1 MYLFT
6 AALAFVWSGC
16 NREPAAVSAHRD
28 AAPREPGMVT
38 LPANSPKLAR
48 IRVAAVENLEFPSEE
63 VTAPGRVE
71 ANPNRISKVA
81 MPVAGRL
88 RQVLVRL
95 GDAVTEGQP
104 LVIIDSPDAG
114 AAMTAY
120 RQAQAQARQAR
131 SLMGKAQKDLTRQ
144 QELYDHRAAALKEV
158 QAAENDLAQAQS
170 ALDQAQAACDD
181 VVHRLDLLGL
191 KPGQPADVTVRSP
204 IPGKVLDIAAVPGE
218 YRSDTNAVLMTI
230 ADLGSVWI
238 SADVPESLIRKIT
251 LGEFIEVQLSAY
263 PGETFRGRVAR
274 IADTVDPQTR
284 TIKVQTEI
292 VNPGGRLRPEMFG
305 QIRHTHGM
313 ARLPAVPYAAIVQRD
328 GGNLVLIETGPGR
341 FHEQAIGI
349 GARLG
354 DMVAV
359 LSGVHAGERVVT
371 DGTMLLGKD

>member
-1 MYLFT
+1 
-6 AALAFVWSGC
+6 V
-16 NREPAAVSAHRD
+16 
-28 AAPREPGMVT
+28 AP
-38 LPANSPKLAR
+38 
-48 IRVAAVENLEFPSEE
+48 VENLKFASDE

-71 ANPNRISKVA
+71 ANPNRISKVV

-104 LVIIDSPDAG
+104 LLIIDSPEAG

-120 RQAQAQARQAR
+120 RQAQAQAQQAR
-131 SLMGKAQKDLTRQ
+131 SLMGKAEKDLTRLR
-144 QELYDHRAAALKEV
+144 ELYDHRAAALKDV
-158 QAAENDLAQAQS
+158 QSSENDLAQAQA
-170 ALDQAQAACDD
+170 ALEQAQAACDD
-181 VVHRLDLLGL
+181 AVHRLDLLGL
-191 KPGQPADVTVRSP
+191 KPGQAADVTVRSP

-218 YRSDTNAVLMTI
+218 YRSDTTVPLMTI

-238 SADVPESLIRKIT
+238 SADVPESLIRMIT

-274 IADTVDPQTR
+274 IADMVDPQTR
-284 TIKVQTEI
+284 TIKVQAEI
-292 VNPGGRLRPEMFG
+292 ANPGGRMRPEMFG

-313 ARLPAVPYAAIVQRD
+313 ASLPAVPYAAIVQRD
-328 GGNLVLIETGPGR
+328 GRNLVLIEAGPGR
-341 FHEQAIGI
+341 FREQAISI
-349 GARLG
+349 GARQG

-371 DGTMLLGKD
+371 DGTMLLRKD